1 MEAFM
6 SWDLEIRDDLY
17 PLTHPEDGEER
28 TFSAFYVIATEVTT
42 GRRFSHDFVF
52 RSARLVDG
60 EDGPTIAGHREDALA
75 RAVALLER
83 MQKAQAAGAFD
94 SPVERPHW
102 FPMPAAYGSL
112 TYEQES
118 RDEDFLDL

>member
-60 EDGPTIAGHREDALA
+60 EDGPTIAGHREDALLA
-75 RAVALLER
+75 PSIPRLSAHTGSR
-83 MQKAQAAGAFD
+83 C
-94 SPVERPHW
+94 PRPTGH
-102 FPMPAAYGSL
+102 
-112 TYEQES
+112 
-118 RDEDFLDL
+118 